1 MILASQAL
9 AQPVM
14 PQLDQDELE
23 WLGDRIF
30 ANECNRQLQCLTS
43 WNEGEQ
49 FPSLGLGHFIWYRAG
64 QADAFVET
72 FPALL
77 EQFDAEGVELPAW
90 LILNDREQ
98 PWPDRESFLAA
109 QDGPEL
115 SELRALLQDTMPL
128 QTSFIVESFGSR
140 IEAMLASLPAAERAD
155 IETGIERILAED
167 PRHGAYALID
177 YVHFKGDGSNP
188 AERYAGGG
196 WGLLQVL
203 QGMPQQ
209 GTSALEDFVD
219 SAKAVLARRVAN
231 APPERNE
238 QRWLVG
244 WNNRLDTYLAG
255 HSALSRRSA
264 LSNSSLLPESEAASG
279 TPTEQ

>member
-1 MILASQAL
+1 MPRTLTSLLFPVILASQAF
-9 AQPVM
+9 ARPAM
-14 PQLDQDELE
+14 PELDQDELE

-30 ANECNRQLQCLTS
+30 ANECNRQLRCLTS

-49 FPSLGLGHFIWYRAG
+49 FPSLGLGHFIWYQAG
-64 QADAFVET
+64 QQEAFVET

-77 EQFDAEGVELPAW
+77 EQLDAEGVELPAW

-109 QDGPEL
+109 LDGPEL
-115 SELRALLQDTMPL
+115 SELRELLQDTMPL
-128 QTSFIVESFGSR
+128 QTRYIVADFGR
-140 IEAMLASLPAAERAD
+140 RLEAMLATLPAAERAD
-155 IETGIERILAED
+155 VEGRIEGILAED

-177 YVHFKGDGSNP
+177 YVHFKGDGSNA
-188 AERYAGGG
+188 AERYAGSG

-203 QGMPQQ
+203 QEMPQQ
-209 GTSALEDFVD
+209 GTAALEEFVG

-238 QRWLVG
+238 QRWLSG
-244 WNNRLDTYLAG
+244 WNNRLDTYLSG
-255 HSALSRRSA
+255 RSA
-264 LSNSSLLPESEAASG
+264 LSG
-279 TPTEQ
+279 RRD

>member
-1 MILASQAL
+1 MPRTLTSLLFPVILASQAF
-9 AQPVM
+9 AQPAM
-14 PQLDQDELE
+14 PELDQDELE

-30 ANECNRQLQCLTS
+30 ANECNRQLRCLTS

-49 FPSLGLGHFIWYRAG
+49 FPSLGLGHFIWYQAG
-64 QADAFVET
+64 QQEAFVET

-77 EQFDAEGVELPAW
+77 EQLDAEGVELPAW

-109 QDGPEL
+109 LDGPEL
-115 SELRALLQDTMPL
+115 SELRELLQDTMPL
-128 QTSFIVESFGSR
+128 QTRYIVADFGR
-140 IEAMLASLPAAERAD
+140 RLEAMLATLPAAERAD
-155 IETGIERILAED
+155 VEGRIEGILAED

-177 YVHFKGDGSNP
+177 YVHFKGDGSNA
-188 AERYAGGG
+188 AERYAGSG

-203 QGMPQQ
+203 QEMPQQ
-209 GTSALEDFVD
+209 GTAALEEFVG

-238 QRWLVG
+238 QRWLSG
-244 WNNRLDTYLAG
+244 WNNRLDTYLSG
-255 HSALSRRSA
+255 RSA
-264 LSNSSLLPESEAASG
+264 LSG
-279 TPTEQ
+279 RRD

>member
-1 MILASQAL
+1 MPRTLTSLLFPVILASQAF
-9 AQPVM
+9 AQPAM
-14 PQLDQDELE
+14 PELDQDELE

-30 ANECNRQLQCLTS
+30 ANECNRQLRCLTS

-49 FPSLGLGHFIWYRAG
+49 FPSLGLGHFIWYQAG

-77 EQFDAEGVELPAW
+77 EQLDAEGVALPAW

-109 QDGPEL
+109 LDGPEL

-128 QTSFIVESFGSR
+128 QTRFIVARFSSR
-140 IEAMLASLPAAERAD
+140 LDAMLATLPAAERAD
-155 IETGIERILAED
+155 IEARIESILAED

-188 AERYAGGG
+188 AERYADSG

-203 QGMPQQ
+203 QEMPQQ
-209 GTSALEDFVD
+209 GASALVNFVD

-238 QRWLVG
+238 QRWLAG
-244 WNNRLDTYLAG
+244 WNNRLDTYLSGRSALSG
-255 HSALSRRSA
+255 HSAL
-264 LSNSSLLPESEAASG
+264 
-279 TPTEQ
+279 